1 MKILHNKIFQ
11 LISIKLI
18 QKTKWLKNPFKATND
33 LLNDRILNCEIKTC
47 EIAVFLKR
55 ILKILPKT
63 LVNIKRYLKEE
74 PPGKF
79 PPKQK
84 RQISTWLPN
93 RRLKRGTNLVTN
105 NDILQKF
112 PCVRASKV
120 KPKRIQKRT
129 SKWNQYLFA
138 ERKQLVNQSLASK
151 QIP

>member
-63 LVNIKRYLKEE
+63 YKTI
-74 PPGKF
+74 F
-79 PPKQK
+79 
-84 RQISTWLPN
+84 
-93 RRLKRGTNLVTN
+93 KRGTTWKIPTKAKTTNQHLVA
-105 NDILQKF
+105 K
-112 PCVRASKV
+112 
-120 KPKRIQKRT
+120 
-129 SKWNQYLFA
+129 
-138 ERKQLVNQSLASK
+138 
-151 QIP
+151 